1 MIMAVSAFPM
11 TVNADMGPKAS
22 VRIQFEHMGDE
33 LCYGTLLSKEKSTG
47 PASAGWKNGECP
59 EEYMDPGIWKIFVNY
74 KDPDGY
80 YFLQR
85 SWKVSESKEL
95 AWTYYPP
102 GDFKILLYYPETET
116 LYPVEFMLVM
126 HLIRIIQWIWMV
138 WISVRWNTM
147 MI

>member
-1 MIMAVSAFPM
+1 MIMAISAFPM
-11 TVNADMGPKAS
+11 TANADMGPKAS

-47 PASAGWKNGECP
+47 PASAWDGRTESAQK
-59 EEYMDPGIWKIFVNY
+59 EYMDPDIWEIFVNY

-95 AWTYYPP
+95 AWTY
-102 GDFKILLYYPETET
+102 
-116 LYPVEFMLVM
+116 
-126 HLIRIIQWIWMV
+126 
-138 WISVRWNTM
+138 
-147 MI
+147 